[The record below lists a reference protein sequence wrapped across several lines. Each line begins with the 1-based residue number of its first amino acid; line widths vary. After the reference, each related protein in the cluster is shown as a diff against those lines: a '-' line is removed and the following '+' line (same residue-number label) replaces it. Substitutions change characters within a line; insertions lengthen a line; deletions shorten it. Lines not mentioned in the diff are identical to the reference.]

1 MILVQKNGDSFAILI
16 SRLWASSISCKT
28 VGPTLC
34 PNGLVSTRA
43 GNSRSKGRSGADR
56 RRDDRERALELTI
69 SATLEACR
77 SVACE
82 THGGIH
88 RAGLQGGR
96 SHSHES
102 HLECLGVEQCKSF
115 QCTWVEWSWQ
125 RARHQTHILH
135 CAKECCCTPCS
146 RHLLASASLSHTALS
161 TIGQSS
167 KPDKNL

>member
-88 RAGLQGGR
+88 RAGLQGGLVLTVMSR
-96 SHSHES
+96 TSNVWES
-102 HLECLGVEQCKSF
+102 S
-115 QCTWVEWSWQ
+115 
-125 RARHQTHILH
+125 
-135 CAKECCCTPCS
+135 
-146 RHLLASASLSHTALS
+146 SASLSNARGWSGVGSGHAIRPISCTVRRSVVAHHVHGISLHLPACL
-161 TIGQSS
+161 TQH
-167 KPDKNL
+167 